1 MSKARG
7 LADLGNVYDDGA
19 LSNRNLI
26 INGAMNV
33 AQRGTSST
41 SDGYTTV
48 DRWRPAVFNEDQLAY
63 TYSQSTDAPSGF
75 GYSFKIN
82 VDTAETTLDA
92 DESWKFEQRLEG
104 QDLQLLGKGTSDAK
118 SLTVSF
124 WVKSSTTGT
133 YLCELDDRDNTRAYS
148 QAYTISSAN
157 TWEYKTLTYVGD
169 TTGAIDNDNG
179 QSFRLTFMLA
189 AGSDLTSGT
198 LTTGWTS
205 RVDANRFVGQT
216 NLMAATNNYWQ
227 ITGVQLEVGDTATPF
242 EHMSYGD
249 ELQRCMRY
257 YQAFGRDF
265 KGSTG
270 ISWVA
275 GSRAGSNLLAFAIP
289 ISCPLRASPTVTAP
303 ADNKI
308 NVRDGSGT
316 DLNADYDSLSGYSNT
331 SVNVNIST
339 TLTPNSNAA
348 AVLYM
353 DVGTGFEFNAEL

>member
-26 INGAMNV
+26 INGAMQV
-33 AQRGTSST
+33 WQRGTSVSATSSGYST
-41 SDGYTTV
+41 A
-48 DRWRPAVFNEDQLAY
+48 DRWRHNASGGNLSLSRQSLTLGQADIPQQFKYYYRFDVTTGNDNAGIATRIEDVDSVQGVHTLSFYAKGTNPNSGNVQITLAQY
-63 TYSQSTDAPSGF
+63 FGSGGSAYADQTETITLTSSWKRFVITFTPQNILGKTIGSGSYFQVYFSQPSNDTSTA
-75 GYSFKIN
+75 
-82 VDTAETTLDA
+82 AWTLD
-92 DESWKFEQRLEG
+92 F
-104 QDLQLLGKGTSDAK
+104 
-118 SLTVSF
+118 
-124 WVKSSTTGT
+124 
-133 YLCELDDRDNTRAYS
+133 
-148 QAYTISSAN
+148 
-157 TWEYKTLTYVGD
+157 
-169 TTGAIDNDNG
+169 
-179 QSFRLTFMLA
+179 
-189 AGSDLTSGT
+189 
-198 LTTGWTS
+198 
-205 RVDANRFVGQT
+205 
-216 NLMAATNNYWQ
+216 
-227 ITGVQLEVGDTATPF
+227 TGVQLEVGDTATPF
-242 EHMSYGD
+242 EHRSYGD
-249 ELQRCMRY
+249 ELARCMRY